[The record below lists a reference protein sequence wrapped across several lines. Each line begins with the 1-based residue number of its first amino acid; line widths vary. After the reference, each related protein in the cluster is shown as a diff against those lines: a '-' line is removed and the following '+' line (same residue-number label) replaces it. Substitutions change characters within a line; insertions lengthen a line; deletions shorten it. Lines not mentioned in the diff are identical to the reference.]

1 VIKAVNLFKKER
13 KMIILEMILMG
24 IFATYLMD
32 VLAGF
37 LAKNKLMFAFITP
50 EEVGRWFLYI
60 FRGRLVHK
68 DIRKTPELKNEKLS
82 CLASHY
88 LIGIALAGI
97 YLFLDLKVP
106 AIHEQV
112 WLSLAF
118 GIATV
123 IFPWFWL
130 LPSTGFGIMAS
141 NSQNRLLILRTNLIN
156 HTNFGLGLFIWIFFF
171 HDFFI

>member
-1 VIKAVNLFKKER
+1 
-13 KMIILEMILMG
+13 MIILEAILMG
-24 IFATYLMD
+24 IFATFLMD

-37 LAKNKLMFAFITP
+37 LAKKKLMFAFITP

-60 FRGRLVHK
+60 FRGKLVHE
-68 DIRKTPELKNEKLS
+68 DIRKTPELKNEKLW
-82 CLASHY
+82 CLGSHY

-97 YLFLDLKVP
+97 YLFLDLNVS
-106 AIHEQV
+106 AIREQV
-112 WLSLAF
+112 WISLAF

-141 NSQNRLLILRTNLIN
+141 KSNNRSLILRTNLIN
-156 HTNFGLGLFIWIFFF
+156 HTNFGLGLLIWVLFI
-171 HDFFI
+171 HGFFI